1 MTTASDRRTYSDT
14 HPKFR
19 NATTNSGGAIVGY
32 VCDGWA
38 ELKTSE
44 IIVKLK
50 DWLSTVAVASP
61 RRPIIYT
68 RSNYWRDM
76 LGEAGFD
83 LIKPYAIWLAQYPK
97 DSSRWHD
104 AHAANPWRM
113 PDLPKSASYPLG
125 KFSDSYAAGHFWQF
139 VQTAQ
144 MKMHI
149 HWQRFRP

>member
-1 MTTASDRRTYSDT
+1 MDAVSEAASGR
-14 HPKFR
+14 
-19 NATTNSGGAIVGY
+19 AIVGY

-50 DWLSTVAVASP
+50 DWLSTVAVTSP

-83 LIKPYAIWLAQYPK
+83 LIKPYAIWLAQHPK

-104 AHAANPWRM
+104 AHTANPWRM
-113 PDLPKSASYPLG
+113 PNLPKSASYPLG
-125 KFSDSYAAGHFWQF
+125 KFSDSYAASHFWQF
-139 VQTAQ
+139 VQTSQ